1 MAHVR
6 IPNKGQNCEA
16 KKSDIA
22 GGRVKFEI
30 VLPGIIA
37 SNNILFFVQKT
48 FQQGFQITLEN
59 IEYLH
64 KKNYWKFLLILE
76 PTLKVWLKSGK

>member
-6 IPNKGQNCEA
+6 IPKKGQNCEA

-30 VLPGIIA
+30 VLPGIIS
-37 SNNILFFVQKT
+37 SNNILLIVQKT
-48 FQQGFQITLEN
+48 FQQGFQIILGN

-64 KKNYWKFLLILE
+64 KKIIAN
-76 PTLKVWLKSGK
+76 SC